1 MSLATERVVVQL
13 TAEDKALF
21 TDKARALNTTL
32 SALVRRAVLAYDA
45 QDSGDSLPQLASRV
59 ASQQLTIDTL
69 NDRLNAME
77 AQLAGLLTGGSVS

>member
-45 QDSGDSLPQLASRV
+45 QGSSDSLPQLASRV

-69 NDRLNAME
+69 NDRLNALE
-77 AQLAGLLTGGSVS
+77 AQLAGLLPGGGVS